1 MLPVG
6 NIPPSLSAL
15 LAVCRS
21 CFTAPTFRTFCV
33 LLTGLIAQT
42 RRRTVCGMLLGTG
55 LERVWHHARCHR
67 LFSTARWSADE
78 VGLAL
83 AGLVVARLL
92 PDGAPLQV
100 AVDDTLFKRS
110 GKKVFGA
117 AWQHDGAARGP
128 RPAGFGNCWVIAG
141 IVVTVPFLTR
151 PVCLPVLA
159 RLWRP
164 RHTGKIALAREMTEL
179 LAAHFPDRTLHTVG
193 DAAYVGEHLR
203 GLHPQITWTSRLKVT
218 SVLHELPP
226 PRTGKK
232 GCPRTRGPR
241 LGTPTDLS
249 QLLDWHRTK
258 VRRYG
263 RTDTVFLAE
272 RTCLWYG
279 SFHTQPVR
287 VVLVWDSN
295 CGPGTSRDRGYGAAL
310 VTTDLTTP
318 AQQIVERYASR
329 WENRDCL
336 LQRPPDP
343 RRRRGPQ
350 PHPPR
355 SRTHRPLRSPRLH
368 RGHHLARAGRPPARR
383 HRRTPRQSP
392 LVHHQNPALLRGHD
406 SQAPPHNHRPPFSRP
421 TPPPGTTRRNPG
433 RPHSLGHR
441 RNLTAQDSET
451 RAIVLTFLKLTECVT
466 CRDVISGTYR
476 VAVSGTAA

>member
-1 MLPVG
+1 M
-6 NIPPSLSAL
+6 
-15 LAVCRS
+15 
-21 CFTAPTFRTFCV
+21 
-33 LLTGLIAQT
+33 LTGLIAQT

-128 RPAGFGNCWVIAG
+128 RPAGFGNCWVIVG

-164 RHTGKIALAREMTEL
+164 RHTAKIALAREMTEL
-179 LAAHFPDRTLHTVG
+179 LATHFPDRTLHTVS
-193 DAAYVGEHLR
+193 DAAYAGEHLR

-232 GCPRTRGPR
+232 GRPRTRGPR

-249 QLLDWHRTK
+249 QLLDRHRTK

-263 RTDTVFLAE
+263 RVDTVFLAE

-295 CGPGTSRDRGYGAAL
+295 CGPGTSRDRGYGAAPGHHRPHH
-310 VTTDLTTP
+310 TSPTDRGTLRVPLGESRPPSSTP
-318 AQQIVERYASR
+318 ARPSASA
-329 WENRDCL
+329 
-336 LQRPPDP
+336 RPATAPTAQSNAP
-343 RRRRGPQ
+343 
-350 PHPPR
+350 
-355 SRTHRPLRSPRLH
+355 SPSVSS
-368 RGHHLARAGRPPARR
+368 PA
-383 HRRTPRQSP
+383 PWS
-392 LVHHQNPALLRGHD
+392 
-406 SQAPPHNHRPPFSRP
+406 
-421 TPPPGTTRRNPG
+421 PPGTRWPATNP
-433 RPHSLGHR
+433 PTPT
-441 RNLTAQDSET
+441 NTAPEP
-451 RAIVLTFLKLTECVT
+451 A
-466 CRDVISGTYR
+466 GTPPKPSPPSR
-476 VAVSGTAA
+476 T